1 MSIKTDDKEMR
12 LDDKALD
19 NITSYIK
26 KYCIEQKEIIR
37 EYYNEIRYLE
47 EYWNGGNFDSLLDKV
62 EFLDK
67 KTEDTM
73 EKIGNQHISYF
84 REKAEMIRNRPS
96 FSGNNVSN
104 KNNFSTV
111 SKAGGK
117 TTNIDKAFAKYNKEI
132 VNKITTYL
140 KKNNIR
146 IEKANPEKI
155 SFYDPYGKSKNG
167 LYKNIMSININSPT
181 YKQDLIKLTGQHLF
195 FKMRYEQQQ
204 NLIRTLAVELENKSN
219 IDDIE
224 YGNICKKIKSG
235 KGIETKYLIFSND
248 SIKTTFNF
256 FDNAFTTVALNDS
269 DEIEKYKK
277 YFPNS
282 YKNFLEILN
291 NLEGF

>member
-1 MSIKTDDKEMR
+1 MNIKSDKMK

-19 NITSYIK
+19 NISSYIK
-26 KYCIEQKEIIR
+26 KYCMEQKEIIR
-37 EYYNEIRYLE
+37 EYYSEIRYLE
-47 EYWNGGNFDSLLDKV
+47 EYWDGGNFDSLLDKV
-62 EFLDK
+62 ESLDN

-73 EKIGNQHISYF
+73 EEIGRQNISYF

-104 KNNFSTV
+104 KNSFNAT

-117 TTNIDKAFAKYNKEI
+117 TTNIDKTFAKYNKEI
-132 VNKITTYL
+132 VNKISTYL
-140 KKNNIR
+140 KKNNII
-146 IEKANPEKI
+146 IEKFNPEKI

-204 NLIRTLAVELENKSN
+204 NLIRTLAIELENKSN
-219 IDDIE
+219 IDDIA
-224 YGNICKKIKSG
+224 YSDICKKIKSG
-235 KGIETKYLIFSND
+235 IGIETKYLNFSSDN
-248 SIKTTFNF
+248 IKTTFNF

-269 DEIEKYKK
+269 NEIEKYKK